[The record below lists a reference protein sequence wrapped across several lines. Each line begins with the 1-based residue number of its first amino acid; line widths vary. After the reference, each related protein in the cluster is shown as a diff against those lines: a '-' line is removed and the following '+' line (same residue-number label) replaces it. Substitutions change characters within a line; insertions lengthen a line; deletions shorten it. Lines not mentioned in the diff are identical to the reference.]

1 MTQARKTGTNETP
14 FLDFGGGRP
23 LRRRHSSHG
32 RPRNLNFEQVPQLTA
47 LHVPLVALRETL
59 CGCCLS
65 GISIRTPNVD
75 SKPVLKVA
83 FKSRSYDYLKRSE
96 ATSE

>member
-23 LRRRHSSHG
+23 LGRRHSSHG

-47 LHVPLVALRETL
+47 LHVPLVGVGVVYLESQSEPLT
-59 CGCCLS
+59 CG
-65 GISIRTPNVD
+65 
-75 SKPVLKVA
+75 LK
-83 FKSRSYDYLKRSE
+83 
-96 ATSE
+96 TSPEGGF